1 MTQDDTEPG
10 DGAAPDG
17 AAPENSAETPPSG
30 ADAARSALARA
41 RAQAREK
48 PTSTGNSWS
57 QRKRTAGGG
66 GRRDERRS
74 GPGPDDRDPQP
85 LGSVVNRV
93 AADHHWVDPLSI
105 GTVMARWA
113 IVVGDQVAEH
123 VSPESLRDGELV
135 VQADSTAWATQMKLL
150 AATVLRRLDE
160 EIGRDVVRK
169 VTVLGPAAPSW
180 KKGRRSVPGRGPRDT
195 YG

>member
-1 MTQDDTEPG
+1 MNDIDDVNGSDPADPG
-10 DGAAPDG
+10 DTAD
-17 AAPENSAETPPSG
+17 AEPSG
-30 ADAARSALARA
+30 PDAARSALAKA
-41 RAQAREK
+41 RAQARVR
-48 PTSTGNSWS
+48 PTGSTGGRTGGWS
-57 QRKRTAGGG
+57 QRRRNAGAAE
-66 GRRDERRS
+66 ERRS

-85 LGSVVNRV
+85 LGSVVSRV

-105 GTVMARWA
+105 GTVIARWA
-113 IVVGDQVAEH
+113 VVVGDQVAEH
-123 VSPESLRDGELV
+123 TTPESLRDGELV

-160 EIGRDVVRK
+160 ELGRDVVRK
-169 VTVLGPAAPSW
+169 VTVLGPSAPSW